1 MFLAREVVVLV
12 NKEQQIQEILQF
24 VSRHKGSHASHNI
37 CSRILGGDFYG
48 IDDRVINELKS
59 KLPQVDSEE
68 LETCYYIIK

>member
-1 MFLAREVVVLV
+1 MPREVFFLV
-12 NKEQQIQEILQF
+12 DKEQQIQEILQF

-48 IDDRVINELKS
+48 IDEHVINELKS
-59 KLPQVDSEE
+59 KLPEVDNEE